1 MDTLTILLSI
11 IFLLMLCFLPT
22 LMYRRAALQII
33 GVFKKHRAVG
43 KDHALPLAEL
53 GLRPPGS
60 PQRLFRRRD
69 YKPRALQALLQAGI
83 IMPAEE
89 GRFYLAED
97 KIKK

>member
-22 LMYRRAALQII
+22 LLYRRAALQILEI
-33 GVFKKHRAVG
+33 FRKHKAVG
-43 KDHALPLAEL
+43 QDRALPLEDL

-69 YKPRALQALLQAGI
+69 YKPRALQALIQANI
-83 IMPAEE
+83 IMLTEA
-89 GRFYLAED
+89 GRYYLVED
-97 KIKK
+97 KIKP